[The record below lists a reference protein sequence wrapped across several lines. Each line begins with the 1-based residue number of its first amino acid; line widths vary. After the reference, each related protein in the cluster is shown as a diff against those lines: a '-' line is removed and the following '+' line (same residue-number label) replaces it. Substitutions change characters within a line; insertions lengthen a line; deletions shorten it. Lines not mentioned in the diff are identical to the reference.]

1 MACRVN
7 DPALCAN
14 QNPSLFGAFQV
25 NIKDLSI
32 NDRLAIASIMHCL
45 KTGMRQEEFDSLPE
59 SEKLNILDKREG
71 GYLFVCD
78 KKDIES

>member
-1 MACRVN
+1 M
-7 DPALCAN
+7 
-14 QNPSLFGAFQV
+14 

-32 NDRLAIASIMHCL
+32 NDRLAIASIMHRL
-45 KTGMRQEEFDSLPE
+45 KTGMTQDEFDNLPE
-59 SEKLNILDKREG
+59 SEKLNILDEREV

>member
-1 MACRVN
+1 M
-7 DPALCAN
+7 
-14 QNPSLFGAFQV
+14 

-32 NDRLAIASIMHCL
+32 NDRLAIASIMHRL

-59 SEKLNILDKREG
+59 SEKLNILDKRES

>member
-1 MACRVN
+1 M
-7 DPALCAN
+7 
-14 QNPSLFGAFQV
+14 

-32 NDRLAIASIMHCL
+32 NDRLAIASIMHRL
-45 KTGMRQEEFDSLPE
+45 KTGMRQEEFDNLPE
-59 SEKLNILDKREG
+59 NEKLNILDEREG

>member
-1 MACRVN
+1 M
-7 DPALCAN
+7 
-14 QNPSLFGAFQV
+14 
-25 NIKDLSI
+25 NIKDLSTI
-32 NDRLAIASIMHCL
+32 DRLAIASLMHRL

-59 SEKLNILDKREG
+59 SEKLNILDEREG

>member
-1 MACRVN
+1 M
-7 DPALCAN
+7 
-14 QNPSLFGAFQV
+14 

-32 NDRLAIASIMHCL
+32 NDRLAIASIMHRL
-45 KTGMRQEEFDSLPE
+45 KTGMSQEEFDNLPE
-59 SEKLNILDKREG
+59 NEKLNILDEREG